1 VHALL
6 ADPAWG
12 AAPHLPRHLRREAC
26 RATLEDARERIRA
39 GQDVDV
45 AALASDAVQRARD
58 DRRSVLQP
66 VVNATGVLLHTNLG
80 RAPLGAG
87 ALQAIADVAGRY
99 GNLELDLESG
109 ARGDRHEHLG
119 PAFARLLGCADVVV
133 TNNNAAAV
141 FLALSALA
149 GDGSR
154 VVVSRGELVEIG
166 GSFRMPDIMEASGAT
181 LVEVGATNRTHPADY
196 ERALDAGATV
206 ALKVHR
212 SNFEMVGFT
221 AEVGLEELAALA
233 HARGAIVLYDL
244 GSGLLRSRPG
254 LGDACVLEALA
265 DGADLVLFS
274 GDKLLG
280 GPQAGIVAGRADLVA
295 RLRGHPVMR
304 LVRPG
309 KLCLL
314 ALEATLR
321 AWEADPDGAPV
332 PVAAL
337 ASRGSAELRA
347 SADRLAAAA
356 SAAWADRVDVDVV
369 AVDSTPGGGSSAVLR
384 LPSWAVRL
392 RPRSGSEE
400 DLAAA
405 LRRGRPAVIGRREDG
420 ALLLDVRTLL
430 EGDEARVVEALGRV

>member
-1 VHALL
+1 M
-6 ADPAWG
+6 
-12 AAPHLPRHLRREAC
+12 
-26 RATLEDARERIRA
+26 
-39 GQDVDV
+39 
-45 AALASDAVQRARD
+45 ALAV
-58 DRRSVLQP
+58 
-66 VVNATGVLLHTNLG
+66 
-80 RAPLGAG
+80 
-87 ALQAIADVAGRY
+87 
-99 GNLELDLESG
+99 
-109 ARGDRHEHLG
+109 
-119 PAFARLLGCADVVV
+119 
-133 TNNNAAAV
+133 
-141 FLALSALA
+141 
-149 GDGSR
+149 
-154 VVVSRGELVEIG
+154 
-166 GSFRMPDIMEASGAT
+166 
-181 LVEVGATNRTHPADY
+181 
-196 ERALDAGATV
+196 
-206 ALKVHR
+206 
-212 SNFEMVGFT
+212 
-221 AEVGLEELAALA
+221 
-233 HARGAIVLYDL
+233 
-244 GSGLLRSRPG
+244 
-254 LGDACVLEALA
+254 
-265 DGADLVLFS
+265 GADLVLFS